1 MSQVGSEGP
10 DGVMGVCHRN
20 TWRGCTVVKLALCER
35 VCSCACGGGVG
46 NGALER
52 EKLDWTDGLRQ
63 DVLLHVR
70 DKEEGRMRKV
80 DTW

>member
-35 VCSCACGGGVG
+35 VCSCACGGGWGMVPW
-46 NGALER
+46 R
-52 EKLDWTDGLRQ
+52 EKN
-63 DVLLHVR
+63 
-70 DKEEGRMRKV
+70 
-80 DTW
+80 